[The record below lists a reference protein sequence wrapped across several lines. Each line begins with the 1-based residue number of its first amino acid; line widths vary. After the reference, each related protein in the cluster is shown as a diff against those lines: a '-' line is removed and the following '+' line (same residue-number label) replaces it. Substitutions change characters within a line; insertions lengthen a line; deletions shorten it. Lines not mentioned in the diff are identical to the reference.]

1 MSVTFLDLSKD
12 NSFFV
17 LLGSRKHLLSSCSI
31 KNFFNFF
38 ELVFSPFISKRLYQ
52 NRYFQTRLLI
62 LKELKN
68 MNINPSNI
76 KISMSHNK
84 DDFVAL
90 ISKKDTKM
98 AIDFEQTNRKISYAL
113 DVKISQIQKPD
124 SLSSL
129 GFINMI
135 ETLVKITNKKWL
147 YLIENIEVK
156 KMHNFKDVYKI
167 NFENETI
174 YSRFYSY
181 NGNQICISSYK
192 FGVLQ

>member
-1 MSVTFLDLSKD
+1 LSVTFLDLSKD
-12 NSFFV
+12 SSFFV
-17 LLGSRKHLLSSCSI
+17 LLSSRKHLSTSYNI

-52 NRYFQTRLLI
+52 NRYFQSRSLI
-62 LKELKN
+62 LKELKK
-68 MNINPSNI
+68 MNINPSDIN
-76 KISMSHNK
+76 ISMSHNK

-90 ISKKDTKM
+90 ISKKDTNM

-135 ETLVKITNKKWL
+135 ETLVKITNKKWF
-147 YLIENIEVK
+147 YLIENIEIK
-156 KMHNFKDVYKI
+156 KMLNFKDVYKI

-181 NGNQICISSYK
+181 NGNQFCISSYK
-192 FGVLQ
+192 SEVLQ

>member
-12 NSFFV
+12 SSFFV
-17 LLGSRKHLLSSCSI
+17 LLGSRKHLSTFYNI

-38 ELVFSPFISKRLYQ
+38 ELVFSPFISKRLCQ
-52 NRYFQTRLLI
+52 NRYFQTRSLI

-68 MNINPSNI
+68 MNINPSDI

-90 ISKKDTKM
+90 ISKKDTNM

-135 ETLVKITNKKWL
+135 ETLVKITNKKWP
-147 YLIENIEVK
+147 YLMENIEIK
-156 KMHNFKDVYKI
+156 KMLNFKDVYKV

-174 YSRFYSY
+174 YSRFYSH

-192 FGVLQ
+192 FEVLQ